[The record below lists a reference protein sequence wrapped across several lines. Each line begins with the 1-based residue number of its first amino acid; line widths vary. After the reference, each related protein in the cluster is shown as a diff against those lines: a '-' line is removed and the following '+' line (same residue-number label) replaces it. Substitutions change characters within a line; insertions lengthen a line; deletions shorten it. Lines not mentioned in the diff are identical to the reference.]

1 MSFMVRWGKPGQV
14 GTQPAFTASP
24 QSQPASEDV
33 PRYREHPHSVNTSA
47 RGGKVLV
54 IFANIGMKE
63 QDGFFHENIN

>member
-47 RGGKVLV
+47 RGGKVL
-54 IFANIGMKE
+54 
-63 QDGFFHENIN
+63 